1 MRGPAYAGTMNK
13 RVELIVEEARKLTP
27 AEREEL
33 FARLQ
38 VEFDDDLA
46 DGTPE
51 EIEAAWVE
59 EVERRV
65 ARAERGET
73 TFVDH
78 NESMLALRAR
88 LAAPGSTTRRPLD
101 AVMRDMRA
109 RYLGK

>member
-1 MRGPAYAGTMNK
+1 MTRDAAYAGVMNK
-13 RVELIVEEARKLTP
+13 RVDLIVEEARKLTP

-59 EVERRV
+59 EVERRIV
-65 ARAERGET
+65 RAERGET
-73 TFVDH
+73 T
-78 NESMLALRAR
+78 S
-88 LAAPGSTTRRPLD
+88 RPLED
-101 AVMRDMRA
+101 VMRDMRV
-109 RYLGK
+109 RYLEK